1 MILGGMIHGS
11 FLGVRQSVRFLF
23 VRPVAVASPPLHNFC
38 RTFRW
43 APHNGVAPMRKPW
56 PFVAQR
62 RDPLQIA
69 SPDHLRGSTRRAIQ
83 RQFLHALGHYLHVV
97 WPVLFGILSWQLGLG
112 ILIAWI
118 ERWSLGDG
126 VYFTFVTGL
135 TIGYGDLV
143 PHQPLSRFLAIFVG
157 LLGTVLTGLIAAIA
171 VRALQTATDD
181 ST

>member
-1 MILGGMIHGS
+1 LPLYTTFAGRSGG
-11 FLGVRQSVRFLF
+11 V
-23 VRPVAVASPPLHNFC
+23 
-38 RTFRW
+38 
-43 APHNGVAPMRKPW
+43 PHNGVAPMWKPRL
-56 PFVAQR
+56 FIAQR

-97 WPVLFGILSWQLGLG
+97 WPVLFGILAWQLGLG
-112 ILIAWI
+112 FLIAWI

-143 PHQPLSRFLAIFVG
+143 PHQPLSRFLAILVG

>member
-1 MILGGMIHGS
+1 M
-11 FLGVRQSVRFLF
+11 
-23 VRPVAVASPPLHNFC
+23 
-38 RTFRW
+38 W
-43 APHNGVAPMRKPW
+43 KPW
-56 PFVAQR
+56 PFIAQR

-83 RQFLHALGHYLHVV
+83 RQFLHALGHYLRVV
-97 WPVLFGILSWQLGLG
+97 WPVLFGILTWQLGLG
-112 ILIAWI
+112 ILIACI

-143 PHQPLSRFLAIFVG
+143 PHQPLSRFLAILVG

>member
-1 MILGGMIHGS
+1 M
-11 FLGVRQSVRFLF
+11 
-23 VRPVAVASPPLHNFC
+23 
-38 RTFRW
+38 W
-43 APHNGVAPMRKPW
+43 KPW
-56 PFVAQR
+56 PFIAQR
-62 RDPLQIA
+62 RNPLQIA

-97 WPVLFGILSWQLGLG
+97 WPVLFGILAWQLGLG

-143 PHQPLSRFLAIFVG
+143 PHQ
-157 LLGTVLTGLIAAIA
+157 LGTVLTGLIAAIA